1 MSRLKNAYSTCM
13 ECGGTKMKKGGWIQK
28 AVSKNPGSFTKQAQS
43 AGMSVSGFRNKVLA
57 NKGDYSSTTV
67 KRANLA
73 KTLSKLKKAGDG
85 VEIETSTKRPFT
97 PNPVVKKS
105 TDIGSK
111 GPIERNP
118 IKAASNNSTENSD
131 WWDVEIW
138 DKAQAENKAREEA
151 NAIEQA
157 TEKPTAQ
164 IKGLVKG
171 GTEKVAAYQRMLR
184 SKGFDIAV
192 DGAWGKNTQA
202 AYEKYMKSTKKASP
216 AKKAWTWTEEDWD
229 KSAGTTPTTSDGL
242 PSVSLP
248 SSSGIKSPGV
258 KRKMD
263 IKKLLSDETLPSV
276 NLPKSTGIK
285 PKMMMGGG
293 IPGVNG
299 SVIGPAVPMSKT
311 GQSFP
316 RRNAGTSKLAKFKK
330 K

>member
-1 MSRLKNAYSTCM
+1 MKS
-13 ECGGTKMKKGGWIQK
+13 GGKWIQK

-57 NKGDYSSTTV
+57 NKSNYSSTTV

-73 KTLSKLKKAGDG
+73 KTLSKMRKGEEGMKVG
-85 VEIETSTKRPFT
+85 VEPKKPFTLNPAVEEAMKTVPNKTTPLPDLSGRSTYMENFSPAALIPTSKETSTKP
-97 PNPVVKKS
+97 
-105 TDIGSK
+105 
-111 GPIERNP
+111 
-118 IKAASNNSTENSD
+118 NSD
-131 WWDVEIW
+131 EIPV
-138 DKAQAENKAREEA
+138 KNS
-151 NAIEQA
+151 
-157 TEKPTAQ
+157 
-164 IKGLVKG
+164 GLVKG

-192 DGAWGKNTQA
+192 DGAWGKDTQA
-202 AYEKYMKSTKKASP
+202 AYEKYMKST
-216 AKKAWTWTEEDWD
+216 T
-229 KSAGTTPTTSDGL
+229 KSSSRMGPENYNSDFGKVPTNL

-248 SSSGIKSPGV
+248 TSSGIKSPGV

-263 IKKLLSDETLPSV
+263 IKKLLSDSTLPSV
-276 NLPKSTGIK
+276 SLPTSTGIK

>member
-1 MSRLKNAYSTCM
+1 MSRLKDSYAGCM
-13 ECGGTKMKKGGWIQK
+13 ECGGSMKMKSGGKWIQK

-73 KTLSKLKKAGDG
+73 KTLSKMRKGEDGMDVETPSKKPY
-85 VEIETSTKRPFT
+85 TL
-97 PNPVVKKS
+97 NPVVKKS

-118 IKAASNNSTENSD
+118 IKADSKK
-131 WWDVEIW
+131 I
-138 DKAQAENKAREEA
+138 
-151 NAIEQA
+151 NALINPSEQ
-157 TEKPTAQ
+157 PTTQ
-164 IKGLVKG
+164 SSVQPTGLVRG
-171 GTEKVAAYQRMLR
+171 GTEKVAAYQRMLK
-184 SKGFDIAV
+184 SKGFDIDV

-202 AYEKYMKSTKKASP
+202 AYEKYMKNTKQTSP
-216 AKKAWTWTEEDWD
+216 AKKAWTWTPEEWD
-229 KSAGTTPTTSDGL
+229 KSVGTTPTTSNGL

-248 SSSGIKSPGV
+248 SSSGIKRKLQIQKLLNTQGV
-258 KRKMD
+258 TENLPQVSLPTSGG
-263 IKKLLSDETLPSV
+263 IKK
-276 NLPKSTGIK
+276 KF
-285 PKMMMGGG
+285 MMGGA

-299 SVIGPAVPMSKT
+299 SVIGPSVPTPKT